1 MDFVQIIKSEHAR
14 ANDILDRLSDT
25 SDGAL
30 KTRDRLSGQLAA
42 LLDEHASKEAAHLYP
57 VLRQHRDAHKDTDAF
72 LAEAPQQ
79 RREITRLAGEIAGM
93 AKDDENFLQRV
104 GELAKFTRQHM
115 RDVERLLAATRKA
128 MGDEEIAALDEG
140 LTGAAGASAGSA
152 EDAMGGM
159 LQHGGEMIGENMRR
173 AQRQGVEEFERGGRA
188 MLAAAEIFG
197 ETAQLTAEDFQAI
210 ATCSTIA
217 AGGMTELRQAWME
230 CLSRGLRAG
239 ARASREM
246 MGCRTIDQLADVQR
260 SFLKESLEN
269 LLEGSAQLLR
279 ISGRISEDARRPIE
293 DRVGH
298 GRRGG
303 EATAGH

>member
-1 MDFVQIIKSEHAR
+1 VDFVQIIKSEHAR

-30 KTRDRLSGQLAA
+30 KTRDRLSGQLAT
-42 LLDEHASKEAAHLYP
+42 LLDEHARKEETHLYP
-57 VLRQHRDAHKDTDAF
+57 VLRQHRDAHKDTEAF

-79 RREITRLAGEIAGM
+79 HREITRLAGEIAGM

-104 GELAKFTRQHM
+104 GELKKLTHQHM

-128 MGDEEIAALDEG
+128 MDDEESTALDDA
-140 LTGAAGASAGSA
+140 LTGAGETAAGRA
-152 EDAMGGM
+152 EETIGEA

-173 AQRQGVEEFERGGRA
+173 AQRQSVEEFERGGRA

-197 ETAQLTAEDFQAI
+197 ETAQLTADDLQAI

-230 CLSRGLRAG
+230 CLNRGLRAG
-239 ARASREM
+239 ARASQEM
-246 MGCRTIDQLADVQR
+246 MRCRSIDQLADVQR

-279 ISGRISEDARRPIE
+279 RWTTGRQSRTTSASFD
-293 DRVGH
+293 
-298 GRRGG
+298 
-303 EATAGH
+303 